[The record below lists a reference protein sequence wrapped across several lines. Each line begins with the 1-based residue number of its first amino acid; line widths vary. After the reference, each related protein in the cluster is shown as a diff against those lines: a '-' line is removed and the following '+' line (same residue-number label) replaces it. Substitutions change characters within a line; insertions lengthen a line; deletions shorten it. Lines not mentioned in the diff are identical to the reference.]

1 MHSKTYKIHVY
12 SFWCLV
18 IQMSIGWILPL
29 ILFSNTQGIEFLALF
44 GTANLFAYFL
54 ARKFGLR
61 PIEITFDT
69 NAITFKYLRS
79 GTKKIGIDK
88 IKAFSDFN
96 FGGDKTFK
104 LKLASSNITLYKS
117 RVWNKNE
124 DFEALLWDFKN
135 FISNQGTND
144 STTSGFYKNSNN
156 GIEYN
161 DFFQTKLAAILFIC
175 AILTIVALTYLMVSN
190 KINSYPGSLLVIAG
204 LIGYVGSYLARKG
217 K

>member
-1 MHSKTYKIHVY
+1 MNSKTYNIHVY

-18 IQMSIGWILPL
+18 IQMSVGWILPL
-29 ILFSNTQGIEFLALF
+29 ILFSKTQGIEFIALF
-44 GTANLFAYFL
+44 VTANLFAYFL

-79 GTKKIGIDK
+79 GTKKIDIDK

-104 LKLASSNITLYKS
+104 LKLANRNITLYKS
-117 RVWNKNE
+117 RVWNKND

-135 FISNQGTND
+135 FIRNQTAHD
-144 STTSGFYKNSNN
+144 STTSDFYKNSRK

-161 DFFQTKLAAILFIC
+161 DFFQTKPAVILFFF
-175 AILTIVALTYLMVSN
+175 ALLTIATLTYLMVIN
-190 KINSYPGSLLVIAG
+190 KINSYSGSLLVIAG
-204 LIGYVGSYLARKG
+204 LIGYIGSYLARK
-217 K
+217 KN